1 MYSRMLVAND
11 GSPADKRRS
20 QGRSSWRGNS
30 PPASYGDGR
39 GAPALSSEYRR
50 NRRGKDDANHRFAPV
65 MGAANAEAKGAGA
78 AIGTHLVPRPRR
90 RRGHRADQTAES
102 GPSRRRLH
110 GPFAALRADHRRHHR
125 SARPFGAL
133 RGAGGK
139 ITRSDLL
146 DIPHQEGRGGND
158 AFDVLAIG
166 SLVRPLPGR
175 NVRDGL
181 EGALLDL
188 DGNFLAGFAVVRL
201 EPLRP

>member
-90 RRGHRADQTAES
+90 RRGHRADQTAEG

-110 GPFAALRADHRRHHR
+110 GSFAALRAHHWRHHR

-133 RGAGGK
+133 RGSGREVTRAQTFSTFHIRKGGAAM
-139 ITRSDLL
+139 T
-146 DIPHQEGRGGND
+146 
-158 AFDVLAIG
+158 
-166 SLVRPLPGR
+166 PLM
-175 NVRDGL
+175 
-181 EGALLDL
+181 
-188 DGNFLAGFAVVRL
+188 FLR
-201 EPLRP
+201 